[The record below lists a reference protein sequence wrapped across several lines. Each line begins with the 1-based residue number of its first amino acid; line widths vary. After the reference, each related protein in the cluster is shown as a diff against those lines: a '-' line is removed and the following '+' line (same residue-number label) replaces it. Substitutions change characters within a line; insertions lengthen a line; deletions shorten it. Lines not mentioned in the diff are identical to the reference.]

1 MFEYLATTFITKG
14 FNHGNQAV
22 ASIGEIQQQTQVQQQ
37 KVSGSGSGSQSGS
50 KYEQK
55 QEEDDEDRDAGK
67 ASSQGGGSSGNSGNS
82 GAERRSAPSSETP
95 IRLDAAPSKVR
106 TKGKKRGFCAIL

>member
-14 FNHGNQAV
+14 YNHGNQAV
-22 ASIGEIQQQTQVQQQ
+22 ASIGEIQQQTQEQQQ
-37 KVSGSGSGSQSGS
+37 KASGSGSGGQSGS

-55 QEEDDEDRDAGK
+55 QEEDDEERDAGK
-67 ASSQGGGSSGNSGNS
+67 ASSQGGGSSGNS

>member
-67 ASSQGGGSSGNSGNS
+67 ASSQGGGNSGNS

>member
-1 MFEYLATTFITKG
+1 VFEYLATTFITKG
-14 FNHGNQAV
+14 YNHGNQAV
-22 ASIGEIQQQTQVQQQ
+22 ASIGEIQQQTQEQQQ
-37 KVSGSGSGSQSGS
+37 KASGSGSGGQSGS

-55 QEEDDEDRDAGK
+55 QEEDDEERDAGK
-67 ASSQGGGSSGNSGNS
+67 ASSQGGGSSGNS